1 MRVGKTLRHTTHVGS
16 ETSGGYGAGVPP
28 LPIPN
33 REVKPSGA
41 DGTAMQCG
49 RVGSRLLS
57 KERSPRILTSLRA
70 FYCLY
75 VALTLYNSNLLIFE
89 FIPPIM
95 NLLRFQYWIN
105 FVRLCFLL
113 CLMLLTGV
121 MQAFADTVSYQ
132 FTSHQWKAVTNG
144 VSSNWFSIKDGDSFA
159 SHLVPVTKDRSG
171 ACANSPESFDN
182 ISSITVHYS
191 TNTKSGKGTIRVYC
205 VDSADS
211 KAQNGKQVSN
221 GFLINMPGKDQ
232 TATFTCAPSVSGYVQ
247 IFVDCTENS
256 IYIKSVDIE
265 YSSNSPVL
273 RNSVSTLDFGSVE
286 SGKSKGLSFQ
296 LSGRN
301 LRSDAV
307 LSVDGEGFS
316 VQPARV
322 SPNEGE
328 ISETDVKVTYS
339 PTSVGNHQ
347 AKLTISSDGATA
359 KVISLTGTAIAPT
372 VYHKVTW
379 LVNGETYT
387 DGNPSSNVAEGKK
400 VMMLPSAP
408 QAIEGK
414 DFVGWTDSIISGS
427 KNEKPSVLFVDTASA
442 PVVNADVEYYAV
454 FAKKTGNEV
463 KYTKLNSDKFNSKAD
478 YVIGAEYNRQ
488 LYCFYKYTKVDKEEK
503 WGLMSKDSI
512 PIVFQLSGKPEKL
525 VVKDEKGNYLA
536 PIVGGF
542 QMSSNEKTIILKSE
556 GAIHYV
562 KPYLSLRFNP
572 NSGLRWYNNGDG
584 NSFPE
589 AYFYE
594 ISGGV
599 TYSGYCTSVPL
610 FGTVSF
616 KAIDSDSTRYATFS
630 STRDVVFVGDDVE
643 VAGLAVKNDI
653 ISPIPVTLARY
664 EVTDASAGENGEVK
678 GCYVPAKT
686 GVLLKSKSD
695 TASYYYAKSSYDL
708 ILSGNMLKP
717 APVGGGKFE
726 PETGYRYYKLAYNNY
741 STKQGLG
748 FYWGAEEGGAF
759 KVKEGLAY
767 LAVPSADAHN
777 AKGFRFD
784 GVTDGIDGVEVDRNK
799 PHDLYNLIGQRV
811 VGKAAPGLYV
821 VNGKKVIIR

>member
-1 MRVGKTLRHTTHVGS
+1 MK
-16 ETSGGYGAGVPP
+16 
-28 LPIPN
+28 
-33 REVKPSGA
+33 
-41 DGTAMQCG
+41 
-49 RVGSRLLS
+49 
-57 KERSPRILTSLRA
+57 
-70 FYCLY
+70 
-75 VALTLYNSNLLIFE
+75 
-89 FIPPIM
+89 FI
-95 NLLRFQYWIN
+95 RFKYWIN
-105 FVRLCFLL
+105 CVRVYFLL

-121 MQAFADTVSYQ
+121 VQAFADTVSYQ
-132 FTSHQWKAVTNG
+132 FTGRKWSATNNG
-144 VSSNWFSIKDGDSFA
+144 VTADWHCIQQGASDGTNVKVEHD
-159 SHLVPVTKDRSG
+159 G
-171 ACANSPESFDN
+171 MACGNSPVLFDN
-182 ISSITVHYS
+182 ISSVTVHYS
-191 TNTKSGKGTIRVYC
+191 TNMYSGKGVISVYC

-221 GFLINMPGKDQ
+221 GFLINKPGNEQ
-232 TATFTCAPSVSGYVQ
+232 AATFTCAPSVSGYVQ

-273 RNSVSTLDFGSVE
+273 RNNVSALDFGSVE
-286 SGKSKGLSFQ
+286 TNKSKELSFK

-301 LRSDAV
+301 LKSDAV

-316 VQPARV
+316 VDPARV

-328 ISETDVKVTYS
+328 IAETDVKVTYS
-339 PTSVGNHQ
+339 PTSVGAHHAN
-347 AKLTISSDGATA
+347 LTISSDGASS

-372 VYHKVTW
+372 VYHTVTW
-379 LVNGETYT
+379 LVNGETYN
-387 DGNPSSNVAEGKK
+387 DGNSSSNIAEGKK
-400 VMMLPSAP
+400 VTTLPSAP
-408 QAIEGK
+408 QAIDGK
-414 DFVGWTDSIISGS
+414 EFVGWTDSIISGS
-427 KNEKPSVLFVDTASA
+427 KNEKPSVLFVDAASA
-442 PVVNADVEYYAV
+442 PVVKADVVYYAV

-463 KYTKLNSDKFNSKAD
+463 TYTKLNSDKFNSKAD
-478 YVIGAEYNRQ
+478 YVIGAEYNGKI
-488 LYCFYKYTKVDKEEK
+488 YYFYERVENPT
-503 WGLMSKDSI
+503 WGKMSEDVAQCP
-512 PIVFQLSGKPEKL
+512 PIEFTLSGTKNALKAQAKNGL
-525 VVKDEKGNYLA
+525 YLKSTYND
-536 PIVGGF
+536 F
-542 QMSSNEKTIILKSE
+542 QMTQEEYTISISE
-556 GAIHYV
+556 EGLLHNNNKYSPNV
-562 KPYLSLRFNP
+562 TLRFNP
-572 NSGLRWYNNGDG
+572 DRGLRWYKYGEG
-584 NSFPE
+584 NWFPE

-599 TYSGYCTSVPL
+599 NYSGYCTSVPR
-610 FGTVSF
+610 TVSF
-616 KAIDSDSTRYATFS
+616 KAIDSDGTRYATFS

-653 ISPIPVTLARY
+653 ISPIPVTSASY
-664 EVTDASAGENGEVK
+664 AVTDASVGKNGEVN
-678 GCYVPAKT
+678 GCYVPANT

-695 TASYYYAKSSYDL
+695 TASYYYAKSSYEVN
-708 ILSGNMLKP
+708 LSGNMLKP

-726 PETGYRYYKLAYNNY
+726 PETGYKYYKLAYNNY

-759 KVKEGLAY
+759 KVKDGLAY

>member
-1 MRVGKTLRHTTHVGS
+1 MRESRKPPSFKRAKPEDS
-16 ETSGGYGAGVPP
+16 NESSGFLFLFDVNALSINHY
-28 LPIPN
+28 
-33 REVKPSGA
+33 
-41 DGTAMQCG
+41 QCDYIKYMKQYCAKFLFCCF
-49 RVGSRLLS
+49 RVSF
-57 KERSPRILTSLRA
+57 LT
-70 FYCLY
+70 
-75 VALTLYNSNLLIFE
+75 
-89 FIPPIM
+89 
-95 NLLRFQYWIN
+95 
-105 FVRLCFLL
+105 

-121 MQAFADTVSYQ
+121 VQAFADAVSYQ
-132 FTSHQWKAVTNG
+132 FTGRYWTATN
-144 VSSNWFSIKDGDSFA
+144 DGDTA
-159 SHLVPVTKDRSG
+159 NWHCIQQG
-171 ACANSPESFDN
+171 AYDVNTNFVKIEGGSIALANSTVSFDN
-182 ISSITVHYS
+182 ISLVKVYYATTKDGKGRLSVFCVDDS
-191 TNTKSGKGTIRVYC
+191 LASLKSGSIIG
-205 VDSADS
+205 DSVGVQGS
-211 KAQNGKQVSN
+211 
-221 GFLINMPGKDQ
+221 
-232 TATFTCAPSVSGYVQ
+232 ATTTDTDRYVEFEPSSLCSGYIQ
-247 IFVDCTENS
+247 IYASCSVNS

-286 SGKSKGLSFQ
+286 NGKSKELSFQ

-301 LRSDAV
+301 LNSDAV

-316 VQPARV
+316 VQPACV

-372 VYHKVTW
+372 VYHTVTW
-379 LVNGETYT
+379 LANGETYN

-414 DFVGWTDSIISGS
+414 EFVGWTDSIISGS
-427 KNEKPSVLFVDTASA
+427 KNEKPSVLFLDTASA
-442 PVVNADVEYYAV
+442 PVVNADVVYYAV

-463 KYTKLNSDKFNSKAD
+463 TYTKLNSNKFNSKAD
-478 YVIGAEYNRQ
+478 YVIGAEYNGKI
-488 LYCFYKYTKVDKEEK
+488 YYFYKRVENPT
-503 WGLMSKDSI
+503 WGKMSEDVAQCP
-512 PIVFQLSGKPEKL
+512 PIEFTLSGTKNALKAQAKNGL
-525 VVKDEKGNYLA
+525 YLKSTYND
-536 PIVGGF
+536 F
-542 QMSSNEKTIILKSE
+542 QMTQEEYTISISE
-556 GAIHYV
+556 EGLLHNNNKYSPKV
-562 KPYLSLRFNP
+562 TLRFNP
-572 NSGLRWYNNGDG
+572 DRGLRWYTNGDG
-584 NSFPE
+584 TTFNA

-599 TYSGYCTSVPL
+599 NYSGYCTSVPR
-610 FGTVSF
+610 TVSF
-616 KAIDSDSTRYATFS
+616 KAIDSDGTRYATFS

-653 ISPIPVTLARY
+653 ISPITVTPASY
-664 EVTDASAGENGEVK
+664 AVTDASVGKNGEVN
-678 GCYVPAKT
+678 GCYVPANT

-695 TASYYYAKSSYDL
+695 TASYYYAKSAYEVN
-708 ILSGNMLKP
+708 LSGNMLKP
-717 APVGGGKFE
+717 APVGGGEFE
-726 PETGYRYYKLAYNNY
+726 PETGYKYYKLAYNNY
-741 STKQGLG
+741 YTKQGLG

>member
-1 MRVGKTLRHTTHVGS
+1 
-16 ETSGGYGAGVPP
+16 
-28 LPIPN
+28 
-33 REVKPSGA
+33 
-41 DGTAMQCG
+41 
-49 RVGSRLLS
+49 
-57 KERSPRILTSLRA
+57 
-70 FYCLY
+70 
-75 VALTLYNSNLLIFE
+75 
-89 FIPPIM
+89 
-95 NLLRFQYWIN
+95 
-105 FVRLCFLL
+105 
-113 CLMLLTGV
+113 MLLTGV
-121 MQAFADTVSYQ
+121 VQVFADTVSYQ
-132 FTSHQWKAVTNG
+132 FTGRNWTATN
-144 VSSNWFSIKDGDSFA
+144 DGDTANWHCIQQGAYDVNTNYVKIEGGSHA
-159 SHLVPVTKDRSG
+159 S
-171 ACANSPESFDN
+171 ANSTVSFDN
-182 ISSITVHYS
+182 ISLVKVYYATTKEGKGRLSVFCVDDS
-191 TNTKSGKGTIRVYC
+191 LASLKSGSIIGDSVGVQGSATITDRYVEF
-205 VDSADS
+205 
-211 KAQNGKQVSN
+211 K
-221 GFLINMPGKDQ
+221 
-232 TATFTCAPSVSGYVQ
+232 PSSLCSGYIQ
-247 IFVDCTENS
+247 IYASCSVNS

-286 SGKSKGLSFQ
+286 SGKSKELIFQ

-301 LRSDAV
+301 LSSDAA
-307 LSVDGEGFS
+307 LSVDCEGFS

-379 LVNGETYT
+379 LVNGENYT
-387 DGNPSSNVAEGKK
+387 EGNPSSDVAGGKK
-400 VMMLPSAP
+400 VTTLPSAP

-414 DFVGWTDSIISGS
+414 EFVGWTDSSISGS
-427 KNEKPSVLFVDTASA
+427 KNEKPSVLFVDAASA
-442 PVVNADVEYYAV
+442 PVVKADVVYYAV

-463 KYTKLNSDKFNSKAD
+463 TYAKLISNKFKKDAE
-478 YVIGAEYNRQ
+478 YVIGADDDNGHVHY
-488 LYCFYKYTKVDKEEK
+488 FYKYAEVDKNVG
-503 WGLMSKDSI
+503 WGKMSNDVMTNS
-512 PIVFQLSGKPEKL
+512 PIKFELSGNPDKFEAKDNNENFL
-525 VVKDEKGNYLA
+525 QAVKE
-536 PIVGGF
+536 GF
-542 QMSSNEKTIILKSE
+542 KMSSSEKTIILKSD
-556 GAIHYV
+556 GTIHAD
-562 KPYLSLRFNP
+562 KYLSLRFSP
-572 NSGLRWYNNGDG
+572 NNGLRWYTNGDG
-584 NSFPE
+584 TTFNA

-599 TYSGYCTSVPL
+599 TYSDYCTSVPL

-616 KAIDSDSTRYATFS
+616 KAIDLDGTRYATFS

-664 EVTDASAGENGEVK
+664 EVTDASAGENGEVN
-678 GCYVPAKT
+678 GCYVPANT
-686 GVLLKSKSD
+686 GVLLKSKSA
-695 TASYYYAKSSYDL
+695 TASYYYVKSSYEVN
-708 ILSGNMLKP
+708 LSGNMLKP
-717 APVGGGKFE
+717 APVGGGEFK
-726 PETGYRYYKLAYNNY
+726 PETGYKYYKLAYNNY

-759 KVKEGLAY
+759 KVKDGLAY

-784 GVTDGIDGVEVDRNK
+784 GVTDGIGGVEVDRNK
-799 PHDLYNLIGQRV
+799 SHDLYNLIGQRV

>member
-1 MRVGKTLRHTTHVGS
+1 
-16 ETSGGYGAGVPP
+16 
-28 LPIPN
+28 
-33 REVKPSGA
+33 
-41 DGTAMQCG
+41 
-49 RVGSRLLS
+49 
-57 KERSPRILTSLRA
+57 
-70 FYCLY
+70 
-75 VALTLYNSNLLIFE
+75 
-89 FIPPIM
+89 
-95 NLLRFQYWIN
+95 
-105 FVRLCFLL
+105 
-113 CLMLLTGV
+113 MLLTGV
-121 MQAFADTVSYQ
+121 VQSYADTVSYQ
-132 FTSHQWKAVTNG
+132 FTGREWTATNNG
-144 VSSNWFSIKDGDSFA
+144 VTADWHCIQQGAYDVNTNYVKIEGGSHA
-159 SHLVPVTKDRSG
+159 S
-171 ACANSPESFDN
+171 ANSTVSFDN
-182 ISSITVHYS
+182 ISLVKVYYATTKEGKGRLSVFCVDDS
-191 TNTKSGKGTIRVYC
+191 LASLKSGSIIGDSVGVQGSATIMDRYVEF
-205 VDSADS
+205 
-211 KAQNGKQVSN
+211 K
-221 GFLINMPGKDQ
+221 
-232 TATFTCAPSVSGYVQ
+232 PSSLCSGYIQ
-247 IFVDCTENS
+247 IYASCSVNS

-379 LVNGETYT
+379 LVNGENYT
-387 DGNPSSNVAEGKK
+387 EGNPSSDVAGGKK
-400 VMMLPSAP
+400 VSTLPSVP

-414 DFVGWTDSIISGS
+414 EFVGWTDSNISGS
-427 KNEKPSVLFVDTASA
+427 KNEKPSVLFVDAASA
-442 PVVNADVEYYAV
+442 PVVKADVVYYAV

-463 KYTKLNSDKFNSKAD
+463 TYTKLNSNKFNSKAD
-478 YVIGAEYNRQ
+478 YVIGAEYNGQ
-488 LYCFYKYTKVDKEEK
+488 LYCFYKYTKVDVKEN

-536 PIVGGF
+536 PFKGGF
-542 QMSSNEKTIILKSE
+542 QMSSSEKTIILKSD
-556 GAIHYV
+556 GTIHAD
-562 KPYLSLRFNP
+562 KYLSLRFSP
-572 NSGLRWYNNGDG
+572 NNGLRWYTNGDG
-584 NSFPE
+584 TTFNA

-594 ISGGV
+594 NSGGV
-599 TYSGYCTSVPL
+599 TYSDYCTSVPR
-610 FGTVSF
+610 TVSF
-616 KAIDSDSTRYATFS
+616 KAIDLDGTRYATFS
-630 STRDVVFVGDDVE
+630 STRNVVFVGADLV
-643 VAGLAVKNDI
+643 VAGLKVENCI
-653 ISPIPVTLARY
+653 ISPITVKPASY
-664 EVTDASAGENGEVK
+664 AVTDASAGENGEVK

-686 GVLLKSKSD
+686 GVLLKSKSA
-695 TASYYYAKSSYDL
+695 TVSYYFAKNHPHEVF
-708 ILSGNMLKP
+708 LSDNMLKP

-759 KVKEGLAY
+759 KVKDGLAY

-799 PHDLYNLIGQRV
+799 SHDLYNLIGQRV

>member
-1 MRVGKTLRHTTHVGS
+1 
-16 ETSGGYGAGVPP
+16 
-28 LPIPN
+28 
-33 REVKPSGA
+33 
-41 DGTAMQCG
+41 
-49 RVGSRLLS
+49 
-57 KERSPRILTSLRA
+57 
-70 FYCLY
+70 
-75 VALTLYNSNLLIFE
+75 
-89 FIPPIM
+89 
-95 NLLRFQYWIN
+95 
-105 FVRLCFLL
+105 
-113 CLMLLTGV
+113 MLLTGV
-121 MQAFADTVSYQ
+121 VQAFADTVSYQ
-132 FTSHQWKAVTNG
+132 FTGRNWTATN
-144 VSSNWFSIKDGDSFA
+144 DGDTANWHCIQQGAYDVNTNYVKIEGGSHA
-159 SHLVPVTKDRSG
+159 S
-171 ACANSPESFDN
+171 ANSTVSFDN
-182 ISSITVHYS
+182 ISLVKVYYATTKEGKGRLSVFCVDDS
-191 TNTKSGKGTIRVYC
+191 LASLKSGSIIGDSVGVQGSATITDRYVEF
-205 VDSADS
+205 
-211 KAQNGKQVSN
+211 K
-221 GFLINMPGKDQ
+221 
-232 TATFTCAPSVSGYVQ
+232 PSSLCSGYIQ
-247 IFVDCTENS
+247 IYASCSVNS

-286 SGKSKGLSFQ
+286 SGKSKELIFQ

-301 LRSDAV
+301 LKSDAV

-379 LVNGETYT
+379 LVNGENYT
-387 DGNPSSNVAEGKK
+387 EGNPSSDVAGGKK
-400 VMMLPSAP
+400 VSTLPSAP
-408 QAIEGK
+408 QAIEDK
-414 DFVGWTDSIISGS
+414 EFVGWTDSNISGS

-442 PVVNADVEYYAV
+442 PVVNADVVYYAV

-463 KYTKLNSDKFNSKAD
+463 TYTKLNSDKFNSKAD
-478 YVIGAEYNRQ
+478 YVIGAEYNGQ
-488 LYCFYKYTKVDKEEK
+488 LYCFYKYTKVDENEK

-512 PIVFQLSGKPEKL
+512 PIVFHLSGKPEKL

-536 PIVGGF
+536 PVEKGF
-542 QMSSNEKTIILKSE
+542 KMSSNEIAIELDSD

-562 KPYLSLRFNP
+562 KTQPSLKLKFNLD
-572 NSGLRWYNNGDG
+572 SGFGLRWYNLSTNE
-584 NSFPE
+584 N

-653 ISPIPVTLARY
+653 ISPIPVTSASY
-664 EVTDASAGENGEVK
+664 AVTDASVGKNGEVN
-678 GCYVPAKT
+678 GCYVPANT

-759 KVKEGLAY
+759 KVKDGLAY

-784 GVTDGIDGVEVDRNK
+784 GVTDGIGGVEVDRNK
-799 PHDLYNLIGQRV
+799 SHDLYNLIGQRV

>member
-1 MRVGKTLRHTTHVGS
+1 
-16 ETSGGYGAGVPP
+16 
-28 LPIPN
+28 
-33 REVKPSGA
+33 
-41 DGTAMQCG
+41 
-49 RVGSRLLS
+49 
-57 KERSPRILTSLRA
+57 
-70 FYCLY
+70 
-75 VALTLYNSNLLIFE
+75 
-89 FIPPIM
+89 M
-95 NLLRFQYWIN
+95 NLLRFQYWFN

-121 MQAFADTVSYQ
+121 VHAFADTVSYQ
-132 FTSHQWKAVTNG
+132 FTGRNWTATNDGVTA
-144 VSSNWFSIKDGDSFA
+144 NWHCIQQGAYDVNTNFVKIEGGSIA
-159 SHLVPVTKDRSG
+159 L
-171 ACANSPESFDN
+171 ANSTVSFDN
-182 ISSITVHYS
+182 ISLVKVYYAT
-191 TNTKSGKGTIRVYC
+191 TKDGKGRLSVFC
-205 VDSADS
+205 VNDSLTASQSGLILGDS
-211 KAQNGKQVSN
+211 VDV
-221 GFLINMPGKDQ
+221 PRP
-232 TATFTCAPSVSGYVQ
+232 ATTTDRYVEFKPSSLCSGYIQ
-247 IFVDCTENS
+247 IYASCSVNS

-286 SGKSKGLSFQ
+286 SGKSKELSFQ

-301 LRSDAV
+301 LNLDAV

-322 SPNEGE
+322 SPIEGE

-347 AKLTISSDGATA
+347 AKLTISSDGATS
-359 KVISLTGTAIAPT
+359 KVLSLTGTAIAPT

-379 LVNGETYT
+379 LVNGENYT
-387 DGNPSSNVAEGKK
+387 EGNPSSDVAGGKK
-400 VMMLPSAP
+400 VSTLPSVP

-414 DFVGWTDSIISGS
+414 EFVGWTDSNISGS
-427 KNEKPSVLFVDTASA
+427 KNEKPSVLFVDAASA
-442 PVVNADVEYYAV
+442 PVVKADVVYYAV

-478 YVIGAEYNRQ
+478 YVIGAEYKGQ
-488 LYCFYKYTKVDKEEK
+488 LYCFYKYTKVDEKEK

-512 PIVFQLSGKPEKL
+512 PIVFHLSGKPEKL

-536 PIVGGF
+536 PIKEGF
-542 QMSSNEKTIILKSE
+542 KMSSSEKTIILKSD
-556 GAIHYV
+556 GTIHDD
-562 KPYLSLRFNP
+562 KYLSLRFSP
-572 NSGLRWYNNGDG
+572 NNGLRWYTNGDG
-584 NSFPE
+584 TTFNA

-599 TYSGYCTSVPL
+599 NYSGYCTSVPR
-610 FGTVSF
+610 TVSF

-630 STRDVVFVGDDVE
+630 STRNVVFVGDDVE

-653 ISPIPVTLARY
+653 ISPIPVKPASY
-664 EVTDASAGENGEVK
+664 AVTDASVGKNGEVN
-678 GCYVPAKT
+678 GCYVPANT

-695 TASYYYAKSSYDL
+695 TASYYYVKSAYEVN
-708 ILSGNMLKP
+708 LSGNMLKP
-717 APVGGGKFE
+717 APVGGGEFE
-726 PETGYRYYKLAYNNY
+726 PETGYKYYKLAYNNY

-759 KVKEGLAY
+759 KVKDGLAY

-784 GVTDGIDGVEVDRNK
+784 GVTDGIGGVEVDRNK
-799 PHDLYNLIGQRV
+799 SHDLYNLIGQRV

>member
-1 MRVGKTLRHTTHVGS
+1 M
-16 ETSGGYGAGVPP
+16 
-28 LPIPN
+28 I
-33 REVKPSGA
+33 
-41 DGTAMQCG
+41 
-49 RVGSRLLS
+49 
-57 KERSPRILTSLRA
+57 
-70 FYCLY
+70 
-75 VALTLYNSNLLIFE
+75 
-89 FIPPIM
+89 
-95 NLLRFQYWIN
+95 LLRFQCWIN
-105 FVRLCFLL
+105 CVRLYFLL

-121 MQAFADTVSYQ
+121 VQSYADTVSYQ
-132 FTSHQWKAVTNG
+132 FTGRNWTATN
-144 VSSNWFSIKDGDSFA
+144 DGDTANWHYIQQGAYDVNTNYVKIEGGSNA
-159 SHLVPVTKDRSG
+159 S
-171 ACANSPESFDN
+171 ANSPVSFDN
-182 ISSITVHYS
+182 ISSVTVHYS
-191 TNTKSGKGTIRVYC
+191 TNLYSGKGVVSVYC
-205 VDSADS
+205 VDSPSSNA
-211 KAQNGKQVSN
+211 KLGKQVGN
-221 GFLINMPGKDQ
+221 DFEVQVAHDK
-232 TATFTCAPSVSGYVQ
+232 TVKFTTDNAVSGYVQ
-247 IFVDCTENS
+247 ILVSCTENS
-256 IYIKSVDIE
+256 IYIQSVDIE

-286 SGKSKGLSFQ
+286 SGKSKELSFQ

-301 LRSDAV
+301 LNSDAV

-347 AKLTISSDGATA
+347 AKLTISSDGATS
-359 KVISLTGTAIAPT
+359 KVLSLTGTAIAPT

-379 LVNGETYT
+379 LVNGENYT
-387 DGNPSSNVAEGKK
+387 EGNPSSDVAGGKK
-400 VMMLPSAP
+400 VTTLPSAP

-414 DFVGWTDSIISGS
+414 EFVGWTDSNISGS
-427 KNEKPSVLFVDTASA
+427 KNEKPSVLFLDTASA
-442 PVVNADVEYYAV
+442 PVVHADVVYYAV
-454 FAKKTGNEV
+454 FAKKTGKEV
-463 KYTKLNSDKFNSKAD
+463 TYTKLNSDKFNSKAD
-478 YVIGAEYNRQ
+478 YVIGAEYKGQ
-488 LYCFYKYTKVDKEEK
+488 LYCFYKYTKVDEKEK

-512 PIVFQLSGKPEKL
+512 PIVFHLSGKPEKL

-536 PIVGGF
+536 PIKEGF
-542 QMSSNEKTIILKSE
+542 KMSSNEIAIELDSD

-562 KPYLSLRFNP
+562 KTQPSLKLKFNLD
-572 NSGLRWYNNGDG
+572 SGFGLRWYNLSTNE
-584 NSFPE
+584 N

-653 ISPIPVTLARY
+653 ISPITVTPASY
-664 EVTDASAGENGEVK
+664 AVTDASVGKNGEVN
-678 GCYVPAKT
+678 GCYVPANT

-695 TASYYYAKSSYDL
+695 TASYYYAKSSYEVN
-708 ILSGNMLKP
+708 LSGNMLKP
-717 APVGGGKFE
+717 APVGGGDFE
-726 PETGYRYYKLAYNNY
+726 PETGYKYYKLAYNNY

-759 KVKEGLAY
+759 KVKDGLAY

-799 PHDLYNLIGQRV
+799 SHDLYNLIGQRV

>member
-1 MRVGKTLRHTTHVGS
+1 
-16 ETSGGYGAGVPP
+16 
-28 LPIPN
+28 
-33 REVKPSGA
+33 
-41 DGTAMQCG
+41 
-49 RVGSRLLS
+49 
-57 KERSPRILTSLRA
+57 
-70 FYCLY
+70 
-75 VALTLYNSNLLIFE
+75 
-89 FIPPIM
+89 
-95 NLLRFQYWIN
+95 
-105 FVRLCFLL
+105 
-113 CLMLLTGV
+113 MLLTGV
-121 MQAFADTVSYQ
+121 VQAFADTVSYQ
-132 FTSHQWKAVTNG
+132 FNGPSWTATNNG
-144 VSSNWFSIKDGDSFA
+144 VTANWHCIKRGVSDLNTSYVKIEGGSIA
-159 SHLVPVTKDRSG
+159 L
-171 ACANSPESFDN
+171 ANSTVSFDN
-182 ISSITVHYS
+182 ISLVKVYYATTKDGKGRLSVFCVDDS
-191 TNTKSGKGTIRVYC
+191 LASLKSGSIIG
-205 VDSADS
+205 DS
-211 KAQNGKQVSN
+211 KVVQG
-221 GFLINMPGKDQ
+221 P
-232 TATFTCAPSVSGYVQ
+232 ATTTDRYEEFKPSSLCSGYIQ
-247 IFVDCTENS
+247 IYASCSVNS

-286 SGKSKGLSFQ
+286 SGKSKELIFQ

-301 LRSDAV
+301 LKSDAV
-307 LSVDGEGFS
+307 LSVDGEGFL
-316 VQPARV
+316 VQPACV

-372 VYHKVTW
+372 VYHTVTW
-379 LVNGETYT
+379 LVNGKTYN
-387 DGNPSSNVAEGKK
+387 DGNPSSDVAGGKK
-400 VMMLPSAP
+400 VTTLPSAP

-414 DFVGWTDSIISGS
+414 KFVGWTDSNISGS
-427 KNEKPSVLFVDTASA
+427 KNEKPSVLFMDTASA
-442 PVVNADVEYYAV
+442 PVVNADVKYYAV

-463 KYTKLNSDKFNSKAD
+463 TYTKLNSNKFNSKAD
-478 YVIGAEYNRQ
+478 YVIGAEYNGKI
-488 LYCFYKYTKVDKEEK
+488 YYFYKRVENPTWGKMSEDVAQCPPIEFTLSGTKTALKAQAK
-503 WGLMSKDSI
+503 NGYYLMSTYD
-512 PIVFQLSGKPEKL
+512 
-525 VVKDEKGNYLA
+525 N
-536 PIVGGF
+536 F
-542 QMSSNEKTIILKSE
+542 QMSQKEFPISISDKGLLHNNEEHSPNVT
-556 GAIHYV
+556 
-562 KPYLSLRFNP
+562 LRFSP
-572 NSGLRWYNNGDG
+572 NGGLRWYKYGNG
-584 NSFPE
+584 NFPE

-630 STRDVVFVGDDVE
+630 STRNVVFVGDDVE

-653 ISPIPVTLARY
+653 ISPIPVTPARY
-664 EVTDASAGENGEVK
+664 AVTDASVGENGEVK
-678 GCYVPAKT
+678 GCYVPANT
-686 GVLLKSKSD
+686 GVLLKSKSA

-726 PETGYRYYKLAYNNY
+726 PETGYKYYKLAYNNY

-759 KVKEGLAY
+759 KVKDGLAY

-784 GVTDGIDGVEVDRNK
+784 GVTDGIGGVEVDRNK
-799 PHDLYNLIGQRV
+799 SHDLYNLIGQRV

>member
-1 MRVGKTLRHTTHVGS
+1 M
-16 ETSGGYGAGVPP
+16 
-28 LPIPN
+28 
-33 REVKPSGA
+33 
-41 DGTAMQCG
+41 
-49 RVGSRLLS
+49 
-57 KERSPRILTSLRA
+57 SLRA
-70 FYCLY
+70 FYCLF

-121 MQAFADTVSYQ
+121 VQAFADTVSYQ

-159 SHLVPVTKDRSG
+159 SYQVPVTKDRSG

-221 GFLINMPGKDQ
+221 GFLINMPGKEQ
-232 TATFTCAPSVSGYVQ
+232 AAKFTCAPSVSGYVQ

-286 SGKSKGLSFQ
+286 SGKSKELSFQ

-301 LRSDAV
+301 LNSDAV

-372 VYHKVTW
+372 VYHTITW
-379 LVNGETYT
+379 LVNGETYI
-387 DGNPSSNVAEGKK
+387 DGNPSSKAAEGKK

-414 DFVGWTDSIISGS
+414 EFVGWTDSSISGS
-427 KNEKPSVLFVDTASA
+427 KNEKPSVLFVDAASA
-442 PVVNADVEYYAV
+442 PVVKADVVYYAV

-463 KYTKLNSDKFNSKAD
+463 TYTKLNSNKFKKDAQ
-478 YVIGAEYNRQ
+478 YVIGADDANRQ
-488 LYCFYKYTKVDKEEK
+488 VYYFYKYTKVDENEN

-536 PIVGGF
+536 PFKGGF
-542 QMSSNEKTIILKSE
+542 QMSSSEKTIILKSD
-556 GAIHYV
+556 GTIHAD
-562 KPYLSLRFNP
+562 KYLSLRFSP
-572 NSGLRWYNNGDG
+572 NNGLRWYTNGDG
-584 NSFPE
+584 TTFNA

-599 TYSGYCTSVPL
+599 TYSDYCTSVPR
-610 FGTVSF
+610 TVSF
-616 KAIDSDSTRYATFS
+616 KAIDLDGTRYATFS

-664 EVTDASAGENGEVK
+664 EVTDASAGENGEVN
-678 GCYVPAKT
+678 GCYVPANT
-686 GVLLKSKSD
+686 GVLLKSKSA
-695 TASYYYAKSSYDL
+695 TASYYYVKSAYEVN
-708 ILSGNMLKP
+708 LSGNMLKP
-717 APVGGGKFE
+717 APVGGGQI
-726 PETGYRYYKLAYNNY
+726 RA
-741 STKQGLG
+741 
-748 FYWGAEEGGAF
+748 
-759 KVKEGLAY
+759 
-767 LAVPSADAHN
+767 
-777 AKGFRFD
+777 R
-784 GVTDGIDGVEVDRNK
+784 DR
-799 PHDLYNLIGQRV
+799 LQVL
-811 VGKAAPGLYV
+811 
-821 VNGKKVIIR
+821 

>member
-1 MRVGKTLRHTTHVGS
+1 MK
-16 ETSGGYGAGVPP
+16 
-28 LPIPN
+28 
-33 REVKPSGA
+33 
-41 DGTAMQCG
+41 
-49 RVGSRLLS
+49 
-57 KERSPRILTSLRA
+57 
-70 FYCLY
+70 
-75 VALTLYNSNLLIFE
+75 
-89 FIPPIM
+89 FI
-95 NLLRFQYWIN
+95 RFKYWIN
-105 FVRLCFLL
+105 CVRVYFLL

-121 MQAFADTVSYQ
+121 VQVFADTVNYQ

-159 SHLVPVTKDRSG
+159 SYQVPVTKDCSG

-221 GFLINMPGKDQ
+221 GFLINMPGKEQ
-232 TATFTCAPSVSGYVQ
+232 AAKFTCAPSVSGYVQ

-273 RNSVSTLDFGSVE
+273 RNNVSAIDFGSVE

-307 LSVDGEGFS
+307 LSVEGEEFS

-322 SPNEGE
+322 SPIEGE

-359 KVISLTGTAIAPT
+359 KVLSLTGTAIAPT
-372 VYHKVTW
+372 VYHTVTW
-379 LVNGETYT
+379 LVNGKTYN
-387 DGNPSSNVAEGKK
+387 DGNPSSKVAGGKK
-400 VMMLPSAP
+400 VTTLPSAP

-414 DFVGWTDSIISGS
+414 EFVGWTDSNISGS
-427 KNEKPSVLFVDTASA
+427 KNEKPSVLFMDTASA
-442 PVVNADVEYYAV
+442 PVVNADVKYYAV

-463 KYTKLNSDKFNSKAD
+463 TYTKLNSNKFNSKAD
-478 YVIGAEYNRQ
+478 YVIGAEYNGKI
-488 LYCFYKYTKVDKEEK
+488 YYFYKRVENPTWGKMSEDVAQCPPIEFTLSGTKTALKAQAK
-503 WGLMSKDSI
+503 NGYYLMSTYD
-512 PIVFQLSGKPEKL
+512 
-525 VVKDEKGNYLA
+525 N
-536 PIVGGF
+536 F
-542 QMSSNEKTIILKSE
+542 QMSQKEFPISISDKGLLHNNEEHSPNVT
-556 GAIHYV
+556 
-562 KPYLSLRFNP
+562 LRFSP
-572 NSGLRWYNNGDG
+572 NGGLRWYKYGNG
-584 NSFPE
+584 NFPE

-594 ISGGV
+594 ISDGV
-599 TYSGYCTSVPL
+599 TYSGYCTSVPR
-610 FGTVSF
+610 TVSF
-616 KAIDSDSTRYATFS
+616 KAIDSDGTRYATFS
-630 STRDVVFVGDDVE
+630 STRNVVFVGDDVE

-653 ISPIPVTLARY
+653 ISPIPVTPARY
-664 EVTDASAGENGEVK
+664 AVTDASVGENGEVK
-678 GCYVPAKT
+678 GCYVPANT
-686 GVLLKSKSD
+686 GVLLKSKSA
-695 TASYYYAKSSYDL
+695 TASYYYAKSSYDP

-726 PETGYRYYKLAYNNY
+726 PETGYKYYKLAYNNY

-759 KVKEGLAY
+759 KVKDGLAY

-784 GVTDGIDGVEVDRNK
+784 GVTDGVDGVEVDRNK
-799 PHDLYNLIGQRV
+799 SHDLYNLIGQRV

>member
-1 MRVGKTLRHTTHVGS
+1 MRVGKTKRHTTHVGS

-70 FYCLY
+70 FYCLF
-75 VALTLYNSNLLIFE
+75 VALMVYYPYLLTFKNHPNMI
-89 FIPPIM
+89 
-95 NLLRFQYWIN
+95 LLRFQCWIN
-105 FVRLCFLL
+105 CVRLYFLL

-121 MQAFADTVSYQ
+121 VQSFADTVSYQ

-159 SHLVPVTKDRSG
+159 SYQVPVTKDRSG

-221 GFLINMPGKDQ
+221 GFLINMPGKEQ
-232 TATFTCAPSVSGYVQ
+232 AAKFTCAPSVSGYVQ

-286 SGKSKGLSFQ
+286 SGKSKELSFQ
-296 LSGRN
+296 LLGRN
-301 LRSDAV
+301 LKSDAV

-316 VQPARV
+316 VQPVRV

-372 VYHKVTW
+372 VYHTVTW
-379 LVNGETYT
+379 LVNGITYN
-387 DGNPSSNVAEGKK
+387 DGNPSSKVAEGKK
-400 VMMLPSAP
+400 VMTLPSAP

-414 DFVGWTDSIISGS
+414 EFVGWTDSNISGS
-427 KNEKPSVLFVDTASA
+427 KNEKPSVLFVDAASA
-442 PVVNADVEYYAV
+442 PVVKADVVYYAV

-478 YVIGAEYNRQ
+478 YVIGAEYKGQ
-488 LYCFYKYTKVDKEEK
+488 LYCFYKYTKVDENEK

-512 PIVFQLSGKPEKL
+512 PIVFHLSGKPEKL

-536 PIVGGF
+536 PIKEDF
-542 QMSSNEKTIILKSE
+542 KMSSNEIAIELDSD

-562 KPYLSLRFNP
+562 KTQPSLKLKFNLD
-572 NSGLRWYNNGDG
+572 SGFGLRWYNLSTNE
-584 NSFPE
+584 N

-599 TYSGYCTSVPL
+599 NYSGYCTSVPR
-610 FGTVSF
+610 TVSF

-630 STRDVVFVGDDVE
+630 STRNVVFVGDDVE

-653 ISPIPVTLARY
+653 ISPIPVKPASY
-664 EVTDASAGENGEVK
+664 AVTDASVGKNGEVN
-678 GCYVPAKT
+678 GCYVPANT

-695 TASYYYAKSSYDL
+695 TASYYYVKSAYEVN
-708 ILSGNMLKP
+708 LSGNMLKP
-717 APVGGGKFE
+717 APVGGGEFE
-726 PETGYRYYKLAYNNY
+726 PETGYKYYKLAYNNY

-759 KVKEGLAY
+759 KVKDGLAY

-799 PHDLYNLIGQRV
+799 SHDLYNLIGQRV

>member
-1 MRVGKTLRHTTHVGS
+1 
-16 ETSGGYGAGVPP
+16 
-28 LPIPN
+28 
-33 REVKPSGA
+33 
-41 DGTAMQCG
+41 
-49 RVGSRLLS
+49 
-57 KERSPRILTSLRA
+57 
-70 FYCLY
+70 
-75 VALTLYNSNLLIFE
+75 
-89 FIPPIM
+89 
-95 NLLRFQYWIN
+95 
-105 FVRLCFLL
+105 
-113 CLMLLTGV
+113 MLLTGV
-121 MQAFADTVSYQ
+121 VQAFADTVSYQ
-132 FTSHQWKAVTNG
+132 FTGRNWTATN
-144 VSSNWFSIKDGDSFA
+144 DGDTA
-159 SHLVPVTKDRSG
+159 NWHCIQQG
-171 ACANSPESFDN
+171 AYDVNTNFVKIEGGSIALANSTVSFDN
-182 ISSITVHYS
+182 ISLVKVYYATTKDGKGRLSVFCVDDS
-191 TNTKSGKGTIRVYC
+191 LALLKSGSIIG
-205 VDSADS
+205 DSVGVQGS
-211 KAQNGKQVSN
+211 
-221 GFLINMPGKDQ
+221 
-232 TATFTCAPSVSGYVQ
+232 ATTTDRYVEFKPSSLCSGYIQ
-247 IFVDCTENS
+247 IYASCSVNS

-286 SGKSKGLSFQ
+286 SGKSKELIFQ
-296 LSGRN
+296 LLGRN

-307 LSVDGEGFS
+307 LSVDCEGFS

-359 KVISLTGTAIAPT
+359 KVISLIGTAIAPT

-379 LVNGETYT
+379 LVNGENYT
-387 DGNPSSNVAEGKK
+387 EGNPSSDVAGGKK
-400 VMMLPSAP
+400 VTTLPSAP
-408 QAIEGK
+408 QAIVGK
-414 DFVGWTDSIISGS
+414 EFVGWTDSNISGS

-442 PVVNADVEYYAV
+442 PVVNADVKYYAV
-454 FAKKTGNEV
+454 FAKKTGSEV
-463 KYTKLNSDKFNSKAD
+463 TYTKLNSDKFNSKAD
-478 YVIGAEYNRQ
+478 YVIGAEYNGKI
-488 LYCFYKYTKVDKEEK
+488 YYFYERVENSK
-503 WGLMSKDSI
+503 WGIMSEDVAQCP
-512 PIVFQLSGKPEKL
+512 PIEFTLSGTKNALKAQAKNSL
-525 VVKDEKGNYLA
+525 YLKSTYND
-536 PIVGGF
+536 F
-542 QMSSNEKTIILKSE
+542 QMTQEEYTISISE
-556 GAIHYV
+556 EGLLHNNNKYSPKV
-562 KPYLSLRFNP
+562 TLRFSPTN
-572 NSGLRWYNNGDG
+572 GLRWYKYREG

-610 FGTVSF
+610 FDTVSF

-630 STRDVVFVGDDVE
+630 STRNVVFVGDDVE
-643 VAGLAVKNDI
+643 VAGLVVKNDI
-653 ISPIPVTLARY
+653 ISPIPVTPASY

-678 GCYVPAKT
+678 GCYVPANT
-686 GVLLKSKSD
+686 GVLLKSKS
-695 TASYYYAKSSYDL
+695 AMVSYYFAKNHPHEVF
-708 ILSGNMLKP
+708 LSDNMLKP

-726 PETGYRYYKLAYNNY
+726 PETGYKYYKLAYNNY

-759 KVKEGLAY
+759 KVKDGLAY

-799 PHDLYNLIGQRV
+799 SHDLYNLIGQRV

>member
-1 MRVGKTLRHTTHVGS
+1 M
-16 ETSGGYGAGVPP
+16 
-28 LPIPN
+28 I
-33 REVKPSGA
+33 
-41 DGTAMQCG
+41 
-49 RVGSRLLS
+49 
-57 KERSPRILTSLRA
+57 
-70 FYCLY
+70 
-75 VALTLYNSNLLIFE
+75 
-89 FIPPIM
+89 
-95 NLLRFQYWIN
+95 LLRFQCWIN
-105 FVRLCFLL
+105 CVRLYFLL

-121 MQAFADTVSYQ
+121 VQSYADTVSYQ
-132 FTSHQWKAVTNG
+132 FTGRNWTATN
-144 VSSNWFSIKDGDSFA
+144 DGDTANWHYIQQGAYDVNTNYVKIEGGSNA
-159 SHLVPVTKDRSG
+159 S
-171 ACANSPESFDN
+171 ANSPVSFDN
-182 ISSITVHYS
+182 ISSVTVHYS
-191 TNTKSGKGTIRVYC
+191 TNLYSGKGVVSVYC
-205 VDSADS
+205 VDSAS
-211 KAQNGKQVSN
+211 SNAKLGKQVGN
-221 GFLINMPGKDQ
+221 DFEVQVAHDK
-232 TATFTCAPSVSGYVQ
+232 TVKFTTDNAVSGYVQ
-247 IFVDCTENS
+247 ILVSCTENS
-256 IYIKSVDIE
+256 IYIQSVDIE

-273 RNSVSTLDFGSVE
+273 WNSVSTLDFGSVE
-286 SGKSKGLSFQ
+286 SGKSKELSFQ

-301 LRSDAV
+301 LNSDAV

-379 LVNGETYT
+379 LVNGENYT
-387 DGNPSSNVAEGKK
+387 EGNPSSDVAGGKK
-400 VMMLPSAP
+400 VSTLPSVP

-414 DFVGWTDSIISGS
+414 EFVGWTDSNISGS

-442 PVVNADVEYYAV
+442 PVVHADVVYYAV

-478 YVIGAEYNRQ
+478 YVIGAEYNGKI
-488 LYCFYKYTKVDKEEK
+488 YYFYERVENSK
-503 WGLMSKDSI
+503 WGIMSEDVAQCP
-512 PIVFQLSGKPEKL
+512 PIEFTLSGTKNALKAQAKNGL
-525 VVKDEKGNYLA
+525 YLKSTYND
-536 PIVGGF
+536 F
-542 QMSSNEKTIILKSE
+542 QMTQEEYTISISE
-556 GAIHYV
+556 EGLLHNNNKYSPNV
-562 KPYLSLRFNP
+562 TLRFNP
-572 NSGLRWYNNGDG
+572 DRGLRWYKYGNG
-584 NSFPE
+584 NFPE

-599 TYSGYCTSVPL
+599 NYSGYCTSVPL

-616 KAIDSDSTRYATFS
+616 KAIDSDGTRYATFS

-653 ISPIPVTLARY
+653 ISPITVTPASY
-664 EVTDASAGENGEVK
+664 AVTDASVGKNGEVN
-678 GCYVPAKT
+678 GCYVPANT

-695 TASYYYAKSSYDL
+695 TASYYYAKSSYEVN
-708 ILSGNMLKP
+708 LSGNMLKP
-717 APVGGGKFE
+717 APVGGGEFE
-726 PETGYRYYKLAYNNY
+726 PETGYKYYKLAYNNY

-759 KVKEGLAY
+759 KVKDGLAY

>member
-1 MRVGKTLRHTTHVGS
+1 
-16 ETSGGYGAGVPP
+16 
-28 LPIPN
+28 
-33 REVKPSGA
+33 
-41 DGTAMQCG
+41 
-49 RVGSRLLS
+49 
-57 KERSPRILTSLRA
+57 
-70 FYCLY
+70 
-75 VALTLYNSNLLIFE
+75 
-89 FIPPIM
+89 
-95 NLLRFQYWIN
+95 
-105 FVRLCFLL
+105 
-113 CLMLLTGV
+113 MLLTGV
-121 MQAFADTVSYQ
+121 VQAFADTVSYQ
-132 FTSHQWKAVTNG
+132 FTGRNWTATN
-144 VSSNWFSIKDGDSFA
+144 DGDTA
-159 SHLVPVTKDRSG
+159 NWHCIQQG
-171 ACANSPESFDN
+171 AYDVNTNFVKIERGSIALANSTVSFDN
-182 ISSITVHYS
+182 ISMVKVHYATT
-191 TNTKSGKGTIRVYC
+191 TNGKGLLSVFC
-205 VDSADS
+205 VNDSLTASQSGLILGDS
-211 KAQNGKQVSN
+211 VDV
-221 GFLINMPGKDQ
+221 PRP
-232 TATFTCAPSVSGYVQ
+232 ATTTDRYVEFKPSSLCSGYIQ
-247 IFVDCTENS
+247 IYASCSVNS

-265 YSSNSPVL
+265 YSSNSPIL
-273 RNSVSTLDFGSVE
+273 RNSVSTLDFGSVV
-286 SGKSKGLSFQ
+286 SGKSKELSFQ

-301 LRSDAV
+301 LSSDAV

-339 PTSVGNHQ
+339 PTSVGKHQ

-372 VYHKVTW
+372 VYHTVTW

-387 DGNPSSNVAEGKK
+387 DGNPSSKVAEGKK
-400 VMMLPSAP
+400 VKTLPSAP

-414 DFVGWTDSIISGS
+414 EFVGWTDSSISGS
-427 KNEKPSVLFVDTASA
+427 KNEKPSVLFVDAASA
-442 PVVNADVEYYAV
+442 PVVKADVVYYAV

-463 KYTKLNSDKFNSKAD
+463 TYTKLNSNKFKKDAQ
-478 YVIGAEYNRQ
+478 YVIGADDANRQ
-488 LYCFYKYTKVDKEEK
+488 VYYFYKYTKVDENEN

-536 PIVGGF
+536 PFKGGF
-542 QMSSNEKTIILKSE
+542 QMSSSEKTIILKSD
-556 GAIHYV
+556 GTIHAD
-562 KPYLSLRFNP
+562 KYLSLRFSP
-572 NSGLRWYNNGDG
+572 NNGLRWYTNGDG
-584 NSFPE
+584 TTFNA

-599 TYSGYCTSVPL
+599 TYSDYCTSVPR
-610 FGTVSF
+610 TVSF
-616 KAIDSDSTRYATFS
+616 KAIDLDGTRYATFS

-664 EVTDASAGENGEVK
+664 EVTDASAGENGEVN
-678 GCYVPAKT
+678 GCYVPANT
-686 GVLLKSKSD
+686 GVLLKSKSA
-695 TASYYYAKSSYDL
+695 TASYYYVKSAYEVN
-708 ILSGNMLKP
+708 LSGNMLKP
-717 APVGGGKFE
+717 APVGGGEFK
-726 PETGYRYYKLAYNNY
+726 PETGYKYYKLAYNNY

-759 KVKEGLAY
+759 KVKDGLAY

-784 GVTDGIDGVEVDRNK
+784 GVTDGIGGVEVDRNK
-799 PHDLYNLIGQRV
+799 SHDLYNLIGQRV

>member
-1 MRVGKTLRHTTHVGS
+1 
-16 ETSGGYGAGVPP
+16 
-28 LPIPN
+28 
-33 REVKPSGA
+33 
-41 DGTAMQCG
+41 
-49 RVGSRLLS
+49 
-57 KERSPRILTSLRA
+57 
-70 FYCLY
+70 
-75 VALTLYNSNLLIFE
+75 
-89 FIPPIM
+89 
-95 NLLRFQYWIN
+95 
-105 FVRLCFLL
+105 
-113 CLMLLTGV
+113 MLLTGV
-121 MQAFADTVSYQ
+121 VQAFADTVSYQ
-132 FTSHQWKAVTNG
+132 FTGRNWTATNNG
-144 VSSNWFSIKDGDSFA
+144 VTANWHCIKRGVSDVNTSYVKIEGGSIA
-159 SHLVPVTKDRSG
+159 L
-171 ACANSPESFDN
+171 ANSTVSFDN
-182 ISSITVHYS
+182 ISLVKVYYATTKDGKGRLSVFCVDDS
-191 TNTKSGKGTIRVYC
+191 LASLKSGSIIGDSVGVQGSATITDRYVEF
-205 VDSADS
+205 
-211 KAQNGKQVSN
+211 K
-221 GFLINMPGKDQ
+221 
-232 TATFTCAPSVSGYVQ
+232 PSSLCSGYIQ
-247 IFVDCTENS
+247 IYASCSVNS

-286 SGKSKGLSFQ
+286 SGKSKELSFQ

-372 VYHKVTW
+372 VYHTITW
-379 LVNGETYT
+379 LVNGEIYKY
-387 DGNPSSNVAEGKK
+387 GNPSSNVAWGKK
-400 VMMLPSAP
+400 VSTLPSVP

-414 DFVGWTDSIISGS
+414 EFVGWTDSNISGS

-442 PVVNADVEYYAV
+442 PVVNADVVYYAV

-463 KYTKLNSDKFNSKAD
+463 TYTKLNSNKFNSKAD
-478 YVIGAEYNRQ
+478 YVIGAEYKGQ
-488 LYCFYKYTKVDKEEK
+488 LYCFYKYTKVDVKEK

-512 PIVFQLSGKPEKL
+512 PIVFHLSGKPEKFEAKDIHGKYL
-525 VVKDEKGNYLA
+525 QVVEED
-536 PIVGGF
+536 F
-542 QMSSNEKTIILKSE
+542 QMSSTSVNISIGPDGLLHS
-556 GAIHYV
+556 ARRDV
-562 KPYLSLRFNP
+562 KVTLRFSP
-572 NSGLRWYNNGDG
+572 TKGLRWYPNGQGD
-584 NSFPE
+584 SFNK

-599 TYSGYCTSVPL
+599 NYSGYCTSVPL

-653 ISPIPVTLARY
+653 ISPIPVTPASY
-664 EVTDASAGENGEVK
+664 AVTDASVGKNGEVN
-678 GCYVPAKT
+678 GCYVPANT

-695 TASYYYAKSSYDL
+695 TASYYYAKSSYEVN
-708 ILSGNMLKP
+708 LSGNMLKP

-759 KVKEGLAY
+759 KVKDGLAY

-784 GVTDGIDGVEVDRNK
+784 GVTDGIGGVEVDRNK
-799 PHDLYNLIGQRV
+799 SHDLYNLIGQRV

>member
-1 MRVGKTLRHTTHVGS
+1 M
-16 ETSGGYGAGVPP
+16 
-28 LPIPN
+28 I
-33 REVKPSGA
+33 
-41 DGTAMQCG
+41 
-49 RVGSRLLS
+49 
-57 KERSPRILTSLRA
+57 
-70 FYCLY
+70 
-75 VALTLYNSNLLIFE
+75 
-89 FIPPIM
+89 
-95 NLLRFQYWIN
+95 LLRFQCWIN
-105 FVRLCFLL
+105 CVRLYFLL

-121 MQAFADTVSYQ
+121 VQSYADTVSYQ
-132 FTSHQWKAVTNG
+132 FTGREWTATNNG
-144 VSSNWFSIKDGDSFA
+144 VTADWHCIQQGAYDVNTNYVKIEGGSHA
-159 SHLVPVTKDRSG
+159 S
-171 ACANSPESFDN
+171 ANSTVSFDN
-182 ISSITVHYS
+182 ISLVKVYYATTKEGKGSLSVFCVNDSIAASQSGLILGNSVDVPVPA
-191 TNTKSGKGTIRVYC
+191 TNTDRYVVFK
-205 VDSADS
+205 
-211 KAQNGKQVSN
+211 
-221 GFLINMPGKDQ
+221 
-232 TATFTCAPSVSGYVQ
+232 PSSLCSGYIQ
-247 IFVDCTENS
+247 IYASCSVNS

-286 SGKSKGLSFQ
+286 SGKSKELSFK

-301 LRSDAV
+301 LSSDAE
-307 LSVDGEGFS
+307 LSVDGEEFS

-339 PTSVGNHQ
+339 PTSVGNYQ

-372 VYHKVTW
+372 VYHTVTW

-387 DGNPSSNVAEGKK
+387 DGNPSSKAAEGKK

-408 QAIEGK
+408 QAIVGK
-414 DFVGWTDSIISGS
+414 EFVGWTDSNISGS

-442 PVVNADVEYYAV
+442 PVVNADVKYYAV
-454 FAKKTGNEV
+454 FAKKTGSEV
-463 KYTKLNSDKFNSKAD
+463 TYTKLNSNKFNSKAD
-478 YVIGAEYNRQ
+478 YVIGAEYNGKI
-488 LYCFYKYTKVDKEEK
+488 YYFYKRVENPT
-503 WGLMSKDSI
+503 WGKMSEDVAQCP
-512 PIVFQLSGKPEKL
+512 PIEFTLSGTKNALKAQAKNSL
-525 VVKDEKGNYLA
+525 YLKSTYND
-536 PIVGGF
+536 F
-542 QMSSNEKTIILKSE
+542 QMTQEEYTISISE
-556 GAIHYV
+556 EGLLHNNNKYSPKV
-562 KPYLSLRFNP
+562 TLRFSPTN
-572 NSGLRWYNNGDG
+572 GLRWYKYREG

-610 FGTVSF
+610 FDTVSF
-616 KAIDSDSTRYATFS
+616 KAIDSDGTRYATFS
-630 STRDVVFVGDDVE
+630 STRDVVFVGKDLV
-643 VAGLAVKNDI
+643 VAGLKVENCI
-653 ISPIPVTLARY
+653 ISPIPVAPASY
-664 EVTDASAGENGEVK
+664 AVTDASVGENGEVN
-678 GCYVPAKT
+678 GCYVPANT
-686 GVLLKSKSD
+686 GVLLKSKSA
-695 TASYYYAKSSYDL
+695 TASYYYVKSAYEVN
-708 ILSGNMLKP
+708 LSGNMLKP

-759 KVKEGLAY
+759 KVKDGLAY

>member
-1 MRVGKTLRHTTHVGS
+1 M
-16 ETSGGYGAGVPP
+16 
-28 LPIPN
+28 
-33 REVKPSGA
+33 
-41 DGTAMQCG
+41 
-49 RVGSRLLS
+49 
-57 KERSPRILTSLRA
+57 SLRA
-70 FYCLY
+70 FYCLF

-121 MQAFADTVSYQ
+121 VQAFADTVSYQ

-159 SHLVPVTKDRSG
+159 SYQVPVTKDRSG

-221 GFLINMPGKDQ
+221 GFLINMPGKEQ
-232 TATFTCAPSVSGYVQ
+232 AAKFTCAPSVSGYVQ

-286 SGKSKGLSFQ
+286 SGKSKELSFQ

-301 LRSDAV
+301 LNSDAV

-372 VYHKVTW
+372 VYHTITW
-379 LVNGETYT
+379 LVNGETYI
-387 DGNPSSNVAEGKK
+387 DGNPSSKAAEGKK

-414 DFVGWTDSIISGS
+414 EFVGWTDSSISGS
-427 KNEKPSVLFVDTASA
+427 KNEKPSVLFVDAASA
-442 PVVNADVEYYAV
+442 PVVKADVVYYAV

-463 KYTKLNSDKFNSKAD
+463 TYTKLNSNKFKKDAQ
-478 YVIGAEYNRQ
+478 YVIGADDANRQ
-488 LYCFYKYTKVDKEEK
+488 VYYFYKYTKVDENEN

-536 PIVGGF
+536 PFKGGF
-542 QMSSNEKTIILKSE
+542 QMSSSEKTIILKSD
-556 GAIHYV
+556 GTIHAD
-562 KPYLSLRFNP
+562 KYLSLRFSP
-572 NSGLRWYNNGDG
+572 NNGLRWYTNGDG
-584 NSFPE
+584 TTFNA

-599 TYSGYCTSVPL
+599 TYSDYCTSVPR
-610 FGTVSF
+610 TVSF
-616 KAIDSDSTRYATFS
+616 KAIDLDGTRYATFS

-664 EVTDASAGENGEVK
+664 EVTDASAGENGEVN
-678 GCYVPAKT
+678 GCYVPANT
-686 GVLLKSKSD
+686 GVLLKSKSA
-695 TASYYYAKSSYDL
+695 TASYYYVKSAYEVN
-708 ILSGNMLKP
+708 LSGNMLKP

-759 KVKEGLAY
+759 KVKDGLAY

-784 GVTDGIDGVEVDRNK
+784 GVTDGIGGVEVDRNK
-799 PHDLYNLIGQRV
+799 SHDLYNLIGQRV

>member
-1 MRVGKTLRHTTHVGS
+1 MK
-16 ETSGGYGAGVPP
+16 
-28 LPIPN
+28 
-33 REVKPSGA
+33 
-41 DGTAMQCG
+41 
-49 RVGSRLLS
+49 
-57 KERSPRILTSLRA
+57 
-70 FYCLY
+70 
-75 VALTLYNSNLLIFE
+75 
-89 FIPPIM
+89 FI
-95 NLLRFQYWIN
+95 RFKYWIN
-105 FVRLCFLL
+105 CVRVYFLL

-121 MQAFADTVSYQ
+121 VQAFADTVSYQ
-132 FTSHQWKAVTNG
+132 FTGRNWTATN
-144 VSSNWFSIKDGDSFA
+144 DGDTA
-159 SHLVPVTKDRSG
+159 NWHCIQPG
-171 ACANSPESFDN
+171 AYYGTANVKVERDGMACGNSPVLFDN
-182 ISSITVHYS
+182 ISSVTVHYS
-191 TNTKSGKGTIRVYC
+191 TNKDSGKGVISVYC
-205 VDSADS
+205 VDSAS
-211 KAQNGKQVSN
+211 SNAKLGKQVSN
-221 GFLINMPGKDQ
+221 DFEVKVAHND
-232 TATFTCAPSVSGYVQ
+232 TAKFTTDTAVSGYVQ

-286 SGKSKGLSFQ
+286 SGKSKELIFQ

-301 LRSDAV
+301 LSSDAV
-307 LSVDGEGFS
+307 LSVDGERFS

-372 VYHKVTW
+372 VYHTITW
-379 LVNGETYT
+379 LVNGEIYKY
-387 DGNPSSNVAEGKK
+387 GNPSSNVAEGKK
-400 VMMLPSAP
+400 VKTLPSAP
-408 QAIEGK
+408 QAIEDK
-414 DFVGWTDSIISGS
+414 EFVGWTDSNISGS
-427 KNEKPSVLFVDTASA
+427 KNEKPSVLFVDAASA
-442 PVVNADVEYYAV
+442 PVVKADVVYYAV

-463 KYTKLNSDKFNSKAD
+463 TYAKLISNKFKKDAE
-478 YVIGAEYNRQ
+478 YVIGADDDNGHVHY
-488 LYCFYKYTKVDKEEK
+488 FYKYAEVDKNVG
-503 WGLMSKDSI
+503 WGKMSNDVMTNS
-512 PIVFQLSGKPEKL
+512 PIKFELSGNPDKFEAKDNNENFL
-525 VVKDEKGNYLA
+525 QAVKE
-536 PIVGGF
+536 GF
-542 QMSSNEKTIILKSE
+542 KMSSSEKTIILKSD
-556 GAIHYV
+556 GTIHAD
-562 KPYLSLRFNP
+562 KYLSLRFSP
-572 NSGLRWYNNGDG
+572 NNGLRWYTNGDG
-584 NSFPE
+584 TTFNA

-599 TYSGYCTSVPL
+599 NYSGYCTSVPR
-610 FGTVSF
+610 TVSF
-616 KAIDSDSTRYATFS
+616 KAIDLDGTRYATFS

-695 TASYYYAKSSYDL
+695 TASYYYAKSSYEVN
-708 ILSGNMLKP
+708 LSGNMLKP

-759 KVKEGLAY
+759 KVKDGLAY

-799 PHDLYNLIGQRV
+799 SHDLYNLIGQRV

>member
-1 MRVGKTLRHTTHVGS
+1 
-16 ETSGGYGAGVPP
+16 
-28 LPIPN
+28 
-33 REVKPSGA
+33 
-41 DGTAMQCG
+41 
-49 RVGSRLLS
+49 
-57 KERSPRILTSLRA
+57 
-70 FYCLY
+70 
-75 VALTLYNSNLLIFE
+75 
-89 FIPPIM
+89 M

-121 MQAFADTVSYQ
+121 VQAFADTVSYQ

-159 SHLVPVTKDRSG
+159 SYQVPVTKDRSG

-221 GFLINMPGKDQ
+221 GFLINMPGKEQ
-232 TATFTCAPSVSGYVQ
+232 AAKFTCAPSVSGYVQ

-286 SGKSKGLSFQ
+286 SGKSKELSFQ

-301 LRSDAV
+301 LSSDAV

-372 VYHKVTW
+372 VYHTITW
-379 LVNGETYT
+379 LVNGETYI
-387 DGNPSSNVAEGKK
+387 DGNPSSKAAEEKK

-414 DFVGWTDSIISGS
+414 EFVGWTDSSISGS
-427 KNEKPSVLFVDTASA
+427 KNEKPSVLFVDAASA
-442 PVVNADVEYYAV
+442 PVVKADVVYYAV

-463 KYTKLNSDKFNSKAD
+463 TYTKLNSNKFKKDAQ
-478 YVIGAEYNRQ
+478 YVIGADDANRQ
-488 LYCFYKYTKVDKEEK
+488 VYYFYKYTKVDENEN

-536 PIVGGF
+536 PFKGGF
-542 QMSSNEKTIILKSE
+542 QMSSSEKTIILKSD
-556 GAIHYV
+556 GTIHAD
-562 KPYLSLRFNP
+562 KYLSLRFSP
-572 NSGLRWYNNGDG
+572 NNGLRWYTNGDG
-584 NSFPE
+584 TTFNA

-599 TYSGYCTSVPL
+599 TYSDYCTSVPR
-610 FGTVSF
+610 TVSF
-616 KAIDSDSTRYATFS
+616 KAIDLDGTRYATFS

-664 EVTDASAGENGEVK
+664 EVTDASAGENGEVN
-678 GCYVPAKT
+678 GCYVPANT
-686 GVLLKSKSD
+686 GVLLKSKSA
-695 TASYYYAKSSYDL
+695 TASYYYVKSAYEVN
-708 ILSGNMLKP
+708 LSGNMLKP
-717 APVGGGKFE
+717 APVGGGEFK
-726 PETGYRYYKLAYNNY
+726 PETGYKYYKLAYNNY

-759 KVKEGLAY
+759 KVKDGLAY

-784 GVTDGIDGVEVDRNK
+784 GVTDGIGGVEVDRNK
-799 PHDLYNLIGQRV
+799 SHDLYNLIGQRV

>member
-1 MRVGKTLRHTTHVGS
+1 
-16 ETSGGYGAGVPP
+16 
-28 LPIPN
+28 
-33 REVKPSGA
+33 
-41 DGTAMQCG
+41 
-49 RVGSRLLS
+49 
-57 KERSPRILTSLRA
+57 
-70 FYCLY
+70 
-75 VALTLYNSNLLIFE
+75 
-89 FIPPIM
+89 M
-95 NLLRFQYWIN
+95 NLLRFQYCIN

-113 CLMLLTGV
+113 CLMLLTNV
-121 MQAFADTVSYQ
+121 VQSYADTVSYQ
-132 FTSHQWKAVTNG
+132 FNGPSWTATNNG
-144 VSSNWFSIKDGDSFA
+144 VTANWHCIKRGVSDVNTSYVKIEGGSIA
-159 SHLVPVTKDRSG
+159 L
-171 ACANSPESFDN
+171 ANSTVSFDN
-182 ISSITVHYS
+182 ISLVKVHYATT
-191 TNTKSGKGTIRVYC
+191 TNGKGLLSVFC
-205 VDSADS
+205 VNDSLAASQSGLILGNSAD
-211 KAQNGKQVSN
+211 VP
-221 GFLINMPGKDQ
+221 IP
-232 TATFTCAPSVSGYVQ
+232 ATTTDRYVVFKPSSLCSGYIQ
-247 IFVDCTENS
+247 IYASCSVNS

-286 SGKSKGLSFQ
+286 SGKNKGLSFQ

-301 LRSDAV
+301 LSSDAV

-339 PTSVGNHQ
+339 PTSVGKHQ

-372 VYHKVTW
+372 VYHTVTW

-387 DGNPSSNVAEGKK
+387 DGNPSSKVAEGKK
-400 VMMLPSAP
+400 VKTLPSAP

-414 DFVGWTDSIISGS
+414 EFVGWTDSSISGS
-427 KNEKPSVLFVDTASA
+427 KNEKPSVLFVDAASA
-442 PVVNADVEYYAV
+442 PVVKADVVYYAV

-463 KYTKLNSDKFNSKAD
+463 TYTKLNSNKFKKDAQ
-478 YVIGAEYNRQ
+478 YVIGADDANRQ
-488 LYCFYKYTKVDKEEK
+488 VYYFYKYTKVDENEN

-536 PIVGGF
+536 PFKGGF
-542 QMSSNEKTIILKSE
+542 QMSSSEKTIILKSD
-556 GAIHYV
+556 GTIHAD
-562 KPYLSLRFNP
+562 KYLSLRFSP
-572 NSGLRWYNNGDG
+572 NNGLRWYTNGDG
-584 NSFPE
+584 TTFNA

-599 TYSGYCTSVPL
+599 NYSGYCTSVPR
-610 FGTVSF
+610 TVSF

-653 ISPIPVTLARY
+653 ISPIPVTPASY
-664 EVTDASAGENGEVK
+664 AVTDASAGENGKVK

-759 KVKEGLAY
+759 KVKDGLAY

-784 GVTDGIDGVEVDRNK
+784 GVTDGIGGVEVDRNK
-799 PHDLYNLIGQRV
+799 SHDLYNLIGQRV

>member
-1 MRVGKTLRHTTHVGS
+1 M
-16 ETSGGYGAGVPP
+16 
-28 LPIPN
+28 I
-33 REVKPSGA
+33 
-41 DGTAMQCG
+41 
-49 RVGSRLLS
+49 
-57 KERSPRILTSLRA
+57 
-70 FYCLY
+70 
-75 VALTLYNSNLLIFE
+75 
-89 FIPPIM
+89 
-95 NLLRFQYWIN
+95 LLRFQCWIN
-105 FVRLCFLL
+105 CVRLYFLL

-121 MQAFADTVSYQ
+121 VQSYADTVSYQ
-132 FTSHQWKAVTNG
+132 FTGRNWTATNDGVTA
-144 VSSNWFSIKDGDSFA
+144 NWHCIQQGAYDVNTNFVKIEGGSIA
-159 SHLVPVTKDRSG
+159 L
-171 ACANSPESFDN
+171 ANSTVSFDN
-182 ISSITVHYS
+182 ISLVKVYYATTKDGKGRLSVFCVDDS
-191 TNTKSGKGTIRVYC
+191 LASLKSGSIIG
-205 VDSADS
+205 DSVGVQGS
-211 KAQNGKQVSN
+211 
-221 GFLINMPGKDQ
+221 
-232 TATFTCAPSVSGYVQ
+232 ATTTDTDRYVEFEPSSLCSGYIQ
-247 IFVDCTENS
+247 IYASCSVNS

-286 SGKSKGLSFQ
+286 SGKSKELSFQ

-301 LRSDAV
+301 LNSDAE

-379 LVNGETYT
+379 LVNGENYT
-387 DGNPSSNVAEGKK
+387 EGNPSSDVAGGKK
-400 VMMLPSAP
+400 VTTLPSAP

-414 DFVGWTDSIISGS
+414 EFVGWTDSNISGS
-427 KNEKPSVLFVDTASA
+427 NNEKPSVLFVDTASA
-442 PVVNADVEYYAV
+442 PVVHADVVYYAV

-463 KYTKLNSDKFNSKAD
+463 TYTKLNSNKFNSKAD
-478 YVIGAEYNRQ
+478 YVIGAEYNGKI
-488 LYCFYKYTKVDKEEK
+488 YYFYKRVENPT
-503 WGLMSKDSI
+503 WGKMSEDVAQCP
-512 PIVFQLSGKPEKL
+512 PIEFTLSGTKNALKAQAKNGL
-525 VVKDEKGNYLA
+525 YLKSTYND
-536 PIVGGF
+536 F
-542 QMSSNEKTIILKSE
+542 QMTQEEYTISISE
-556 GAIHYV
+556 EGLLHNNNKYSPNV
-562 KPYLSLRFNP
+562 TLRFNP
-572 NSGLRWYNNGDG
+572 DRGLRWYKYGNG
-584 NSFPE
+584 NFPE

-599 TYSGYCTSVPL
+599 TYSGYCTSVPR
-610 FGTVSF
+610 TVSF
-616 KAIDSDSTRYATFS
+616 KAIDSDGTRYATFS

-653 ISPIPVTLARY
+653 ISPIPVTPASY
-664 EVTDASAGENGEVK
+664 AVTDASVGKNGEVN
-678 GCYVPAKT
+678 GCYVPANT

-695 TASYYYAKSSYDL
+695 TASYYYVKSAYEVN
-708 ILSGNMLKP
+708 LSGNMLKP
-717 APVGGGKFE
+717 APVGGGEFK
-726 PETGYRYYKLAYNNY
+726 PETGYKYYKLAYNNY

-748 FYWGAEEGGAF
+748 FYWGAENGGAF
-759 KVKEGLAY
+759 KVKDGLAY

-784 GVTDGIDGVEVDRNK
+784 GVTDGIGGVEVDRNK
-799 PHDLYNLIGQRV
+799 SHDLYNLIGQRV

>member
-1 MRVGKTLRHTTHVGS
+1 MKQYCAKFLFCCFRVS
-16 ETSGGYGAGVPP
+16 F
-28 LPIPN
+28 
-33 REVKPSGA
+33 
-41 DGTAMQCG
+41 
-49 RVGSRLLS
+49 
-57 KERSPRILTSLRA
+57 LT
-70 FYCLY
+70 
-75 VALTLYNSNLLIFE
+75 
-89 FIPPIM
+89 
-95 NLLRFQYWIN
+95 
-105 FVRLCFLL
+105 

-121 MQAFADTVSYQ
+121 VQAFADTVSYQ
-132 FTSHQWKAVTNG
+132 FTGRYWTATN
-144 VSSNWFSIKDGDSFA
+144 DGDTA
-159 SHLVPVTKDRSG
+159 NWHCIQQG
-171 ACANSPESFDN
+171 AYDVNTNFVKIEGGSIALANSTVSFDN
-182 ISSITVHYS
+182 ISLVKVYYATTKDGKGRLSVFCVDDS
-191 TNTKSGKGTIRVYC
+191 LASLKSGSIIG
-205 VDSADS
+205 DSVGVQGS
-211 KAQNGKQVSN
+211 
-221 GFLINMPGKDQ
+221 
-232 TATFTCAPSVSGYVQ
+232 ATTTDTDRYVEFEPSSLCSGYIQ
-247 IFVDCTENS
+247 IYASCSVNS

-286 SGKSKGLSFQ
+286 SGKSKELSFK

-301 LRSDAV
+301 LSSDAE
-307 LSVDGEGFS
+307 LSVDSEGFS
-316 VQPARV
+316 LQPARV

-328 ISETDVKVTYS
+328 ISETDVRVTYS
-339 PTSVGNHQ
+339 PTSVGNYQ

-372 VYHKVTW
+372 VYHTITW

-387 DGNPSSNVAEGKK
+387 DGNPSSKAAEGKK
-400 VMMLPSAP
+400 VSTLPSLP

-414 DFVGWTDSIISGS
+414 EFVGWTDSNISGS
-427 KNEKPSVLFVDTASA
+427 KNEKPSVLFVDAASA
-442 PVVNADVEYYAV
+442 PVVKADVVYYAV

-463 KYTKLNSDKFNSKAD
+463 TYTKLNSNKFKKDAQ
-478 YVIGAEYNRQ
+478 YVIGADDANRQ
-488 LYCFYKYTKVDKEEK
+488 VYYFYKYTKVDENEN

-536 PIVGGF
+536 PFKGGF
-542 QMSSNEKTIILKSE
+542 QMSSSEKTIILKSD
-556 GAIHYV
+556 GTIHAD
-562 KPYLSLRFNP
+562 KYLSLRFSP
-572 NSGLRWYNNGDG
+572 NNGLRWYTNGDG
-584 NSFPE
+584 TTFNA

-599 TYSGYCTSVPL
+599 NYSGYCTSVPR
-610 FGTVSF
+610 TVSF

-653 ISPIPVTLARY
+653 ISPIPVKPASY
-664 EVTDASAGENGEVK
+664 EVTDASVGKNGEVN
-678 GCYVPAKT
+678 GCYVPANT

-695 TASYYYAKSSYDL
+695 TASYYYVKSAYEVN
-708 ILSGNMLKP
+708 LSGNMLKP
-717 APVGGGKFE
+717 APVGGGEFE
-726 PETGYRYYKLAYNNY
+726 PETGYKYYKLAYNNY

-759 KVKEGLAY
+759 KVKDGLAY

-799 PHDLYNLIGQRV
+799 SHDLYNLIGQRV

>member
-1 MRVGKTLRHTTHVGS
+1 
-16 ETSGGYGAGVPP
+16 
-28 LPIPN
+28 
-33 REVKPSGA
+33 
-41 DGTAMQCG
+41 
-49 RVGSRLLS
+49 
-57 KERSPRILTSLRA
+57 
-70 FYCLY
+70 
-75 VALTLYNSNLLIFE
+75 
-89 FIPPIM
+89 
-95 NLLRFQYWIN
+95 
-105 FVRLCFLL
+105 
-113 CLMLLTGV
+113 MLLTGV
-121 MQAFADTVSYQ
+121 VHAFADTVSYQ
-132 FTSHQWKAVTNG
+132 FTGRNWTATNDGVTA
-144 VSSNWFSIKDGDSFA
+144 NWHCIQQGAYDVNTNFVKIEGGSIA
-159 SHLVPVTKDRSG
+159 L
-171 ACANSPESFDN
+171 ANSTVSFDN
-182 ISSITVHYS
+182 ISLVKVYYAT
-191 TNTKSGKGTIRVYC
+191 TKDGKGRLSVFC
-205 VDSADS
+205 VNDSLTASQSGLILGDS
-211 KAQNGKQVSN
+211 VDV
-221 GFLINMPGKDQ
+221 PRP
-232 TATFTCAPSVSGYVQ
+232 ATTTDRYVEFKPSSLCSGYIQ
-247 IFVDCTENS
+247 IYASCSVNS

-286 SGKSKGLSFQ
+286 SGKSKELSFQ

-301 LRSDAV
+301 LKSDAV

-328 ISETDVKVTYS
+328 IPETDVKVTYS

-347 AKLTISSDGATA
+347 AKLTISSDGATT

-379 LVNGETYT
+379 LVNGENYT
-387 DGNPSSNVAEGKK
+387 EGNPSSKVAEGKK
-400 VMMLPSAP
+400 VKTLPSAP
-408 QAIEGK
+408 QAIEDK
-414 DFVGWTDSIISGS
+414 EFVGWTDSNISGS

-442 PVVNADVEYYAV
+442 PVVNADVVYYAV

-463 KYTKLNSDKFNSKAD
+463 TYTKLNSNEFNSKAD
-478 YVIGAEYNRQ
+478 YVIGAEYNGH
-488 LYCFYKYTKVDKEEK
+488 LYCFYKYTKVDENEN

-536 PIVGGF
+536 PFKRGF
-542 QMSSNEKTIILKSE
+542 QMSSTKKEIQLNDD

-562 KPYLSLRFNP
+562 KTSVSLKLKFNLDSG
-572 NSGLRWYNNGDG
+572 SGLRWYNQSTNE
-584 NSFPE
+584 N

-599 TYSGYCTSVPL
+599 NYSGYCTSVPR
-610 FGTVSF
+610 TVSF
-616 KAIDSDSTRYATFS
+616 KAIDSDGTRYATFS

-653 ISPIPVTLARY
+653 ISPITVTPASY
-664 EVTDASAGENGEVK
+664 AVTDASVGENGEVK
-678 GCYVPAKT
+678 GCYVPANT
-686 GVLLKSKSD
+686 GVLLKSKSA
-695 TASYYYAKSSYDL
+695 TVSYYYAKSSYEVN
-708 ILSGNMLKP
+708 LSGNMLKP
-717 APVGGGKFE
+717 APVGGGEFE
-726 PETGYRYYKLAYNNY
+726 PETGYKYYKLAYNNY

-748 FYWGAEEGGAF
+748 FYWGAENGGAF
-759 KVKEGLAY
+759 KVKDGLAY

-784 GVTDGIDGVEVDRNK
+784 GVTDGIGGVEVDRNK
-799 PHDLYNLIGQRV
+799 SHDLYNLIGQRV

>member
-1 MRVGKTLRHTTHVGS
+1 
-16 ETSGGYGAGVPP
+16 
-28 LPIPN
+28 
-33 REVKPSGA
+33 
-41 DGTAMQCG
+41 
-49 RVGSRLLS
+49 
-57 KERSPRILTSLRA
+57 
-70 FYCLY
+70 
-75 VALTLYNSNLLIFE
+75 
-89 FIPPIM
+89 
-95 NLLRFQYWIN
+95 
-105 FVRLCFLL
+105 
-113 CLMLLTGV
+113 MLLTGV
-121 MQAFADTVSYQ
+121 VQSYADTVSYQ
-132 FTSHQWKAVTNG
+132 FTGREWTATNNG
-144 VSSNWFSIKDGDSFA
+144 VTADWHCIQQGAYDVNTNYVKIEGGSHA
-159 SHLVPVTKDRSG
+159 S
-171 ACANSPESFDN
+171 ANSTVSFDN
-182 ISSITVHYS
+182 ISLVKVYYATTKEGKGRLSVFCVDDS
-191 TNTKSGKGTIRVYC
+191 LASLKSGSIIGDSVGVQGSATITDRYVEF
-205 VDSADS
+205 
-211 KAQNGKQVSN
+211 K
-221 GFLINMPGKDQ
+221 
-232 TATFTCAPSVSGYVQ
+232 PSSLCSGYIQ
-247 IFVDCTENS
+247 IYASCSVNS

-372 VYHKVTW
+372 VYHTVTW
-379 LVNGETYT
+379 LVNGKTYN

-400 VMMLPSAP
+400 VMTLPSAP

-414 DFVGWTDSIISGS
+414 EFVGWTDSNISGS
-427 KNEKPSVLFVDTASA
+427 KNEKPSVLFVDTAFA
-442 PVVNADVEYYAV
+442 PVVNADVVYYAV

-463 KYTKLNSDKFNSKAD
+463 TYTKLNSNKFNSKAD
-478 YVIGAEYNRQ
+478 YVIGAEYKGQ
-488 LYCFYKYTKVDKEEK
+488 LYCFYKYTKVDVKEK

-512 PIVFQLSGKPEKL
+512 PIVFHLSGKPEKFEAKDIHGKYL
-525 VVKDEKGNYLA
+525 QVVEED
-536 PIVGGF
+536 F
-542 QMSSNEKTIILKSE
+542 QMSSTSVNISIGPDGLLHS
-556 GAIHYV
+556 ARRDV
-562 KPYLSLRFNP
+562 KVTLRFSP
-572 NSGLRWYNNGDG
+572 TKGLRWYPNGQGD
-584 NSFPE
+584 SFNK

-599 TYSGYCTSVPL
+599 NYSGYCTSVPR
-610 FGTVSF
+610 TVSF

-653 ISPIPVTLARY
+653 ISPIPVKPASY
-664 EVTDASAGENGEVK
+664 EVTDASVGKNGEVK

-686 GVLLKSKSD
+686 GVLLKSKS
-695 TASYYYAKSSYDL
+695 AKVSYYFAKNHTREVF
-708 ILSGNMLKP
+708 LSDNMLKP

-759 KVKEGLAY
+759 KVKDGLAY

-784 GVTDGIDGVEVDRNK
+784 GVTDGIGGVEVDRNK
-799 PHDLYNLIGQRV
+799 SHDLYNLIGQRV

>member
-1 MRVGKTLRHTTHVGS
+1 M
-16 ETSGGYGAGVPP
+16 
-28 LPIPN
+28 I
-33 REVKPSGA
+33 
-41 DGTAMQCG
+41 
-49 RVGSRLLS
+49 
-57 KERSPRILTSLRA
+57 
-70 FYCLY
+70 
-75 VALTLYNSNLLIFE
+75 
-89 FIPPIM
+89 
-95 NLLRFQYWIN
+95 LLRFQCWIN
-105 FVRLCFLL
+105 CVRLYFLL

-121 MQAFADTVSYQ
+121 VQSYADTVSYQ
-132 FTSHQWKAVTNG
+132 FTGREWTATNNG
-144 VSSNWFSIKDGDSFA
+144 VTADWHCIQQGAYDVNTNYVKIEGGSHA
-159 SHLVPVTKDRSG
+159 S
-171 ACANSPESFDN
+171 ANSTVSFDN
-182 ISSITVHYS
+182 ISLVKVYYATTKEGKGRLSVFCVDDS
-191 TNTKSGKGTIRVYC
+191 LASLKSGSIIGDSVGVQGSATITDRYVE
-205 VDSADS
+205 
-211 KAQNGKQVSN
+211 
-221 GFLINMPGKDQ
+221 FE
-232 TATFTCAPSVSGYVQ
+232 PSSLCSGYIQ
-247 IFVDCTENS
+247 IYASCSVNS

-273 RNSVSTLDFGSVE
+273 RNSVSTLDFGSVV
-286 SGKSKGLSFQ
+286 SGKSKELSFQ

-301 LRSDAV
+301 LNSDAV

-339 PTSVGNHQ
+339 PTSVGKHQ

-359 KVISLTGTAIAPT
+359 KVISLTGTAIASM
-372 VYHKVTW
+372 VYHTVTW

-387 DGNPSSNVAEGKK
+387 DGNPSSKVAEGKK
-400 VMMLPSAP
+400 VKTLPSAP
-408 QAIEGK
+408 QAIEDK
-414 DFVGWTDSIISGS
+414 EFVGWTDSSISGS
-427 KNEKPSVLFVDTASA
+427 KNEKPSVLFVDAASA
-442 PVVNADVEYYAV
+442 PVVKADVVYYAV

-463 KYTKLNSDKFNSKAD
+463 TYAKLISNKFKKDAE
-478 YVIGAEYNRQ
+478 YVIGADDDNGHVHY
-488 LYCFYKYTKVDKEEK
+488 FYKYAEVDKNVG
-503 WGLMSKDSI
+503 WGKMSNDVMTNS
-512 PIVFQLSGKPEKL
+512 PIKFELSGNPDKFEAKDNNENFL
-525 VVKDEKGNYLA
+525 QAVKE
-536 PIVGGF
+536 GF
-542 QMSSNEKTIILKSE
+542 KMSSSEKTIILKSD
-556 GAIHYV
+556 GTIHAD
-562 KPYLSLRFNP
+562 KYLSLRFSP
-572 NSGLRWYNNGDG
+572 NNGLRWYTNGDG
-584 NSFPE
+584 TTFNA

-599 TYSGYCTSVPL
+599 TYSGYCTSVPR
-610 FGTVSF
+610 TVSF
-616 KAIDSDSTRYATFS
+616 KAIDLDGTRYASFS

-653 ISPIPVTLARY
+653 ISPIPVKPASY
-664 EVTDASAGENGEVK
+664 EVTDASVGKNGEVK

-759 KVKEGLAY
+759 KVKDGLAY

-784 GVTDGIDGVEVDRNK
+784 GVTDGIGGVEVDRNK
-799 PHDLYNLIGQRV
+799 SHDLYNLIGQRV